1 MWKTEVTRIT
11 SAKKETI
18 WSLWTAVPNWKLWD
32 SDVEESELF
41 GEFQT
46 GTMGKLKS
54 KWAPKV
60 TFEITE
66 CTHMQS
72 FTSTS
77 FLPLCRMEVIHYMQ
91 ETDVGLTVTHTIK
104 MYWWLAFLFS
114 RLIGKKALKSLPY
127 AVESLIDLACN
138 EEKLI
143 K

>member
-1 MWKTEVTRIT
+1 MWKIEVTRIT
-11 SAKKETI
+11 SAKKEAI
-18 WSLWTAVPNWKLWD
+18 WNLWVAVQDWKLWD

-46 GTMGKLKS
+46 GTRGKLKP

-60 TFEITE
+60 IFEITE

-104 MYWWLAFLFS
+104 MHWWLSFLFS
-114 RLIGKKALKSLPY
+114 RLIGKKALKSLPH
-127 AVESLIDLACN
+127 AVESLIALACN